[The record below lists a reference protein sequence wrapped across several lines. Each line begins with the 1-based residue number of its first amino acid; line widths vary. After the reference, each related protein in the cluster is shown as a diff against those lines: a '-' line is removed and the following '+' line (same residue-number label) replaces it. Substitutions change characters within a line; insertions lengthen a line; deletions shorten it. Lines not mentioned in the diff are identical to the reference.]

1 MYRLIYRSRATSPL
15 DWPVI
20 EAILHAADKNNRN
33 HKITGFLLASRSH
46 FMQVIEGRYEDVNRT
61 FMRIV
66 RDKRHTDVEIVGFD
80 VISGRLFGGW
90 SMRGIG
96 VLDTNSDIA
105 RRLMEKYGSEEGGVR
120 FPREP
125 WLALAMIFDLN
136 AIEVPAAWR
145 R

>member
-1 MYRLIYRSRATSPL
+1 MYRLIYRSRATSEL

-20 EAILHAADKNNRN
+20 EAILHAADENNRDSE
-33 HKITGFLLASRSH
+33 ITGFLLATRTH
-46 FMQVIEGRYEDVNRT
+46 FMQVIEGRYEEVNRT
-61 FMRIV
+61 FMRIG
-66 RDKRHTDVEIVGFD
+66 RDTRHTDVELVGFE
-80 VISGRLFGGW
+80 VISGRLFGSW

-96 VLDTNSDIA
+96 VLDANSDIA
-105 RRLMEKYGSEEGGVR
+105 RQLMEKYGSEDGGVR

-125 WLALAMIFDLN
+125 WLALAMIFDLS

>member
-1 MYRLIYRSRATSPL
+1 MRRIVYIST
-15 DWPVI
+15 
-20 EAILHAADKNNRN
+20 AADLSTAEVAQILESAQRNNAQRE
-33 HKITGFLLASRSH
+33 ITGFLLASRSH
-46 FMQVIEGRYEDVNRT
+46 FMQVIEGRFEDVNRT